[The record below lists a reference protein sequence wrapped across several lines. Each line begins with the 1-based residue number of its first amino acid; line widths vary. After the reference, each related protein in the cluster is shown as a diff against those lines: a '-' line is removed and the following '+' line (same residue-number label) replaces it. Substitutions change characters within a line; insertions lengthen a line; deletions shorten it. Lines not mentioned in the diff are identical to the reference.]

1 MTFSKSDITSATTK
15 MTTAMRTTEENI
27 RQLLEMLDAPNAYTE
42 QEIQDIIN
50 RDDETRDTYRLLV
63 EAKRS
68 RRHRQTDDSVDVDAA
83 WQRFIQR
90 LQPKQQG
97 FGRMKAAASFIG
109 VLLVSGIAFAA
120 IHIVQ
125 QAQKQEVPQR
135 ETMESVTPSVT
146 AVPADT
152 LSKDTVTI
160 QPVIYDNIPLEK
172 MLPAIAAH
180 YDAEVTF
187 LSSEARELR
196 FRFVWNPQEGLD
208 QVVSDLNRFER
219 LSVKLND
226 NQLIVE

>member
-1 MTFSKSDITSATTK
+1 
-15 MTTAMRTTEENI
+15 MRTTEENI
-27 RQLLEMLDAPNAYTE
+27 RQLLEMLEAPDAYTE
-42 QEIQDIIN
+42 QEIRDIIN

-68 RRHRQTDDSVDVDAA
+68 RHWQTDDSVDVDAA
-83 WQRFIQR
+83 WQRFSQR

-125 QAQKQEVPQR
+125 QAQKQEVPQG
-135 ETMESVTPSVT
+135 EIMESVTPSVT

-219 LSVKLND
+219 LSVKLDD

>member
-1 MTFSKSDITSATTK
+1 

-27 RQLLEMLDAPNAYTE
+27 RQLLEMLDAPDAYTE
-42 QEIQDIIN
+42 QEIRDIIN

-68 RRHRQTDDSVDVDAA
+68 HRLTDDAVDVDAA
-83 WQRFIQR
+83 WQRFSQR
-90 LQPKQQG
+90 LQPKQHG

-125 QAQKQEVPQR
+125 QAQKQEVPQG
-135 ETMESVTPSVT
+135 ETTESVTPSVT

-152 LSKDTVTI
+152 LSKDTVTV

-219 LSVKLND
+219 LSVKLDD

>member
-1 MTFSKSDITSATTK
+1 
-15 MTTAMRTTEENI
+15 MRTTEENI
-27 RQLLEMLDAPNAYTE
+27 RQLLEMLDAPDAYTE
-42 QEIQDIIN
+42 QEIRDIIN
-50 RDDETRDTYRLLV
+50 RDDEMRDTYRLLV
-63 EAKRS
+63 EAKCS
-68 RRHRQTDDSVDVDAA
+68 RHWQTDDSVDVDAA
-83 WQRFIQR
+83 WQRFSQR

-135 ETMESVTPSVT
+135 ETTESVTSSVT

-219 LSVKLND
+219 LSVKLDD